1 MKSMEA
7 SKHKMKKEG
16 QVLHHLKR
24 SIRTA
29 KGGKGKEKISPD
41 DVQENDKIYN
51 CKDHCGE
58 NGRVIECP
66 VCGSTLLKHHGEGN
80 SSYFMIILLLISK
93 S

>member
-1 MKSMEA
+1 MEA
-7 SKHKMKKEG
+7 SKHKIKKEG
-16 QVLHHLKR
+16 QVLHQKR
-24 SIRTA
+24 RIRT
-29 KGGKGKEKISPD
+29 GRKGKEKISQD
-41 DVQENDKIYN
+41 DVQENDKIHD